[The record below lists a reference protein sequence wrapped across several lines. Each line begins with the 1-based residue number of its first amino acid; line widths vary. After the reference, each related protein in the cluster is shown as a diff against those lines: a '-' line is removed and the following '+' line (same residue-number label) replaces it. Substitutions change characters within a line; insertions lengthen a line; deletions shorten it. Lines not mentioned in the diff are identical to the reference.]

1 MKYDHQIS
9 ITLPVALADIAAAIG
24 RAMDYDT
31 GGDKSFMLSED
42 GLTINVTTPCTEV
55 FYMQVQAMLANPALL
70 YTAVAQD
77 YATRWTEFTAPT
89 LEQCQQFVAG
99 IIPPQGQ

>member
-1 MKYDHQIS
+1 MKYNHQVS
-9 ITLPVALADIAAAIG
+9 ITLPVALAEIAAAIG

-55 FYMQVQAMLANPALL
+55 FYTQVQAMLADPALL
-70 YTAVAQD
+70 YVAVAQD
-77 YATRWTEFTAPT
+77 YATRWTEYTAPT